1 MKFFSRRTSYPRMTV
16 HEVQKL
22 LIDKLV
28 AILRQH
34 GFKHSGGTFYRQQ
47 GELTH
52 IISLVG
58 SKWNQGED
66 ATYYVDLAVYYA
78 SAYEVEW
85 GDPRPDVPKEYDGQ
99 LRNRLT
105 GKDVPMEWEFSPK
118 VDKLALADRLAVAVA
133 THGLA
138 YFEDI
143 DTPLQL
149 TNWIMDKRK
158 DGMITIAGHIS
169 RAIILSIIGDRER
182 AQIEF
187 DEYFKNNK
195 YLNNDSPVSKM
206 IKRQYLCIAQKTG
219 LLLDFPELNGETCVG
234 FYIAT
239 KGKQPVH
246 DERRTR
252 NKLELFL
259 SNLEKKGFGY
269 THHYGSLRK
278 PGAYRIAFCTKDPA
292 TVVRYIEERNDKFA
306 SPLQTIIANDEF

>member
-1 MKFFSRRTSYPRMTV
+1 MTV
-16 HEVQKL
+16 SEVQKL

-28 AILRQH
+28 AVLKPH
-34 GFKHSGGTFYRQQ
+34 GFRHSGGTFYRQK

-66 ATYYVDLAVYYA
+66 ATYFVDLAVFYA
-78 SAYEVEW
+78 PAYETEW
-85 GDPRPDVPKEYDGQ
+85 GNPRPEVPKEYDGQ
-99 LRNRLT
+99 LRNRLS
-105 GKDVPMEWEFSPK
+105 GKDVPISWEFSPK
-118 VDKLALADRLAVAVA
+118 VDKLALADRLTEAVTA
-133 THGLA
+133 HGLA

-149 TNWIMDKRK
+149 ANWIMDKRK
-158 DGMITIAGHIS
+158 DGMITIAGHVS
-169 RAIILSIIGDRER
+169 RAIILSMLGDRKR

-187 DEYFKNNK
+187 DEYFKKNK
-195 YLNNDSPVSKM
+195 NLNDDTPISKM
-206 IKRQYLCIAQKTG
+206 IKRQYLCMAQKTG
-219 LLLDFPELNGETCVG
+219 LRLDFPELNGEACVG

-259 SNLEKKGFGY
+259 TNLEKKGLGY

-278 PGAYRIAFCTKDPA
+278 PGAYRIAFCTKDPSS
-292 TVVRYIEERNDKFA
+292 VVRYIKERNDKFA
-306 SPLQTIIANDEF
+306 SPLQDIVANDNF